1 MSIFVQV
8 FREQNVES
16 QDQKMKIVKLSFFQ
30 EYHTCTFGSTYILF
44 IIKDG
49 TNSQSVERLIIF

>member
-30 EYHTCTFGSTYILF
+30 EYHTFGSTYILF